1 MRELG
6 AVVPR
11 GARRTTRQNPAGL
24 TAREVEVLRLVAR
37 GQQNHEIAAALFVS
51 TRTVDHHVSAVLRK
65 LGVDSRRAAARAA
78 NDLDLDPDL
87 DG

>member
-6 AVVPR
+6 ATVPR
-11 GARRTTRQNPAGL
+11 GARPATRQNPAGL
-24 TAREVEVLRLVAR
+24 TAREVEVLQLVAR
-37 GQQNHEIAAALFVS
+37 GLQNHEIATSLVVS

-78 NDLDLDPDL
+78 TELGLID
-87 DG
+87 